1 MNIEDA
7 KQALNTLS
15 YDTVHMQ
22 ETVGPRNVLRLF
34 ILEVEELLKNNSIK
48 QTPALFKEKK

>member
-1 MNIEDA
+1 MNIEEA

-15 YDTVHMQ
+15 YDTFLMP

-34 ILEVEELLKNNSIK
+34 ILEVEELLKSNSIK
-48 QTPALFKEKK
+48 QTPALLRK